1 MALAARFSQLDTS
14 LNDFLFA
21 TIGEEQSGMRL
32 SVASALARRGYDPW
46 TEAIRLAGLPRA
58 KASEALAA
66 VIAAV
71 PFARWMPSE
80 VPSIATRLSL
90 LLPASGALMPA
101 PGAKPSNHRAKDAGR
116 LLWLFYL
123 ILVAAALF
131 SLIPDRHPSP
141 ETHGSLTS
149 LHCIVSRDR
158 RAHRIPETCIADED
172 RFGAMG

>member
-1 MALAARFSQLDTS
+1 LRFFTLDPFMARGNSVALAARFRQLDTS

-32 SVASALARRGYDPW
+32 SVASALARGGFDPW
-46 TEAIRLAGLPRA
+46 TEAVRLAGLP
-58 KASEALAA
+58 KATATEALAS

-90 LLPASGALMPA
+90 LLPTREAIMPVRDT
-101 PGAKPSNHRAKDAGR
+101 KPSSRGAMAARR

-123 ILVAAALF
+123 AVILAALF
-131 SLIPDRHPSP
+131 SLIPDRRPP
-141 ETHGSLTS
+141 AETGGSLTS
-149 LHCIVSRDR
+149 LHSAVS
-158 RAHRIPETCIADED
+158 P
-172 RFGAMG
+172 

>member
-1 MALAARFSQLDTS
+1 VALAARFSQLDTS

-32 SVASALARRGYDPW
+32 SVASALARRGFDPW

-71 PFARWMPSE
+71 PSARWMPSE
-80 VPSIATRLSL
+80 ASSIAARLSL
-90 LLPASGALMPA
+90 LLPASGAFMPA
-101 PGAKPSNHRAKDAGR
+101 PGAKPSNYGAKAARR

-123 ILVAAALF
+123 IVVAAALL
-131 SLIPDRHPSP
+131 SLIPDRHPAP
-141 ETHGSLTS
+141 ETHGSVTP
-149 LHCIVSRDR
+149 LHGVVS
-158 RAHRIPETCIADED
+158 P
-172 RFGAMG
+172 

>member
-1 MALAARFSQLDTS
+1 VDAF
-14 LNDFLFA
+14 
-21 TIGEEQSGMRL
+21 
-32 SVASALARRGYDPW
+32 RGTEHRDP
-46 TEAIRLAGLPRA
+46 PQ
-58 KASEALAA
+58 
-66 VIAAV
+66 
-71 PFARWMPSE
+71 
-80 VPSIATRLSL
+80 
-90 LLPASGALMPA
+90 PASSGERSAHA
-101 PGAKPSNHRAKDAGR
+101 GSGAKPSNHRAKDAGR

-158 RAHRIPETCIADED
+158 RAHRIPKTCIADED

>member
-1 MALAARFSQLDTS
+1 MALAARFSQLNTS

-32 SVASALARRGYDPW
+32 SVASARRGYDPW

-101 PGAKPSNHRAKDAGR
+101 PGPSRPT
-116 LLWLFYL
+116 
-123 ILVAAALF
+123 I
-131 SLIPDRHPSP
+131 
-141 ETHGSLTS
+141 E
-149 LHCIVSRDR
+149 R
-158 RAHRIPETCIADED
+158 RMPADCS
-172 RFGAMG
+172 GCSI